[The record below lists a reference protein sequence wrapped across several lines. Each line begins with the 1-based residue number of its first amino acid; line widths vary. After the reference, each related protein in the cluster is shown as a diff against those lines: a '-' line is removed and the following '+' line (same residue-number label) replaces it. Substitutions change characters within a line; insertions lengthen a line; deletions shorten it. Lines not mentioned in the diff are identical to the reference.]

1 MCTSLGVHP
10 QPSYTPGPIK
20 VKCRCLRIAQIKSRR
35 NRTVSYFQEVLQTAD
50 TSHLQHSQF
59 YIRGQSDVSEHKAN
73 NPSLILSFLTKIKLE
88 NPKFQFQIYCPSFY
102 MAFNK
107 SHRLF
112 SLFHFIKRI
121 LIYLRLMLLLIHQ
134 TWRKLL
140 DYMYY
145 NWQNPYN
152 RIYLDFRIMKYANP
166 SYSSQSRKHTFEVC
180 ALLNSQLRRTTRLSD
195 NEKATT

>member
-35 NRTVSYFQEVLQTAD
+35 NRTVSYFQEALQTAD

-145 NWQNPYN
+145 NWQKGK
-152 RIYLDFRIMKYANP
+152 I
-166 SYSSQSRKHTFEVC
+166 HTTEYIWI
-180 ALLNSQLRRTTRLSD
+180 L
-195 NEKATT
+195 E